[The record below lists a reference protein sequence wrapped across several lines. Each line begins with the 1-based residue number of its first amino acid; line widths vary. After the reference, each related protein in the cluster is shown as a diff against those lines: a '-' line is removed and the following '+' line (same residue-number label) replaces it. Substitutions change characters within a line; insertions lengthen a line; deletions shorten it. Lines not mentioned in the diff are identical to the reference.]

1 MNRDTFPRTPAMPQT
16 PATRQPSLPPP
27 LSHWVSPPRLLAG
40 LAGAALGLCAQP
52 ALAQQP
58 TQALACLIQPSQVAE
73 VGSAVIGVVHTLDVD
88 RGDRVQRGQV
98 LATLRADVER
108 ASAEVAQSRAKS
120 LGELR
125 GAVAALDLAELRR
138 DRARSLKDQNFVS
151 AQALEQA
158 EAEFRVA
165 RERVAQVRE
174 TLRTATREVNASE
187 AQLAQRTLRS
197 PFDGVVVERYANLGE
212 RFEDKALFRIAAV
225 STLRVELVAPLQMF
239 GQLKVGQPIRVT
251 PELPGAEARSARIA
265 QIDQVLDPA
274 SNTFRL
280 RLELPNKDG
289 KLPAGLRCRADL
301 GQPSGAQ
308 APVAPVAT
316 SAGKLAAP

>member
-1 MNRDTFPRTPAMPQT
+1 MPQIPT
-16 PATRQPSLPPP
+16 TRLPSLFHPPHLP
-27 LSHWVSPPRLLAG
+27 WRSAPGPTLRLLAS
-40 LAGAALGLCAQP
+40 LALGLCAQA
-52 ALAQQP
+52 ALAQQS

-73 VGSAVIGVVHTLDVD
+73 VGSAVIGVVHTLDVE

-138 DRARSLKDQNFVS
+138 DRARTLKDQNFVS
-151 AQALEQA
+151 GQALEQA

-165 RERVAQVRE
+165 RERVSQVRE
-174 TLRTATREVNASE
+174 ALRTATREVHASE

-239 GQLKVGQPIRVT
+239 GQLKVGQQVHVT
-251 PELPGAEARSARIA
+251 PELPGAAARSARIA

-301 GQPSGAQ
+301 GLPLAAK
-308 APVAPVAT
+308 APVAAAAAT
-316 SAGKLAAP
+316 ATTATTVGDPAAR